1 MARVLYTPLEI
12 KDLKQDIYTTLYFL
26 YKHLFSASI
35 LYNNYRIIYLV
46 NLKVLFKLNTF
57 ILAKNNK
64 AVKYNIIIFS
74 IIKKETRIIRNILI
88 IKKKKKIKD
97 FILLK
102 VYIIKRFYLNI
113 VLKGKLFRKV

>member
-1 MARVLYTPLEI
+1 MPLKI
-12 KDLKQDIYTTLYFL
+12 KNLKWGIYVTLYSL
-26 YKHLFSASI
+26 CKHPLSVSI
-35 LYNNYRIIYLV
+35 FYNNYRAIYLI